1 MRLLRTVN
9 QFSRKMKKRS
19 SSEWQPEPINLNKL
33 RDRVYLKIM
42 EDCDDP
48 ALVSNETL
56 VQICL
61 LLDEFQFDTDQA
73 HIVKEVYNQILAR
86 GIYFTPLQIS

>member
-1 MRLLRTVN
+1 
-9 QFSRKMKKRS
+9 
-19 SSEWQPEPINLNKL
+19 
-33 RDRVYLKIM
+33 M

-61 LLDEFQFDTDQA
+61 LFDEFQFDTDQA